1 MTLISFSKPSDT
13 EILHKISKQNQFI
26 GFVGEGSVR
35 QNLDE
40 TTYVR
45 TVKIKIRKKE
55 IHKNVIYVKR
65 GISWIFKS
73 IESSSSSA

>member
-1 MTLISFSKPSDT
+1 MSLISFSKPSDT
-13 EILHKISKQNQFI
+13 EVVNKVSKKSQFI
-26 GFVGEGSVR
+26 EFVGKGSVL

-45 TVKIKIRKKE
+45 TVKIKLQKRE
-55 IHKNVIYVKR
+55 ILKNVIFVKK

-73 IESSSSSA
+73 IENTSSA

>member
-1 MTLISFSKPSDT
+1 MSLISFSKPSDT
-13 EILHKISKQNQFI
+13 EVVNKVSKKNQFI
-26 GFVGEGSVR
+26 EFVGKGSVL

-45 TVKIKIRKKE
+45 TVKIKLQKRE
-55 IHKNVIYVKR
+55 ILKNVIFVKK

-73 IESSSSSA
+73 IENTSSA